1 MKEKI
6 MRWNYKKAFIT
17 IVVLAVVL
25 ALVSVIAVPLS
36 LSQQIRDAHAWEQ
49 ISRSTPANGNTAI
62 GRKILRRCRLVTSC
76 CSEV

>member
-36 LSQQIRDAHAWEQ
+36 LSQQIRDTRG
-49 ISRSTPANGNTAI
+49 SKR
-62 GRKILRRCRLVTSC
+62 
-76 CSEV
+76 